1 MCKFKDQDLFLATK
15 SSILASTLESYLEV
29 GLKLSIKVIELKSFS
44 QKSSGRDLFDSVWKI
59 MHGTEITSNLLEAM
73 VHGGAYLSGGFI
85 NDRIVGAAFAF
96 PATNGGLHLHSHM
109 TAVLPEFRDQGV
121 GYALKIDQWSWA
133 KNKNYSHLSWTFDPL
148 VRRNA
153 KLNIAKLGV
162 DISAYHPNFYGD
174 MPDALNAGDE
184 SDRLMVFWSTDKDA
198 PRARALITNPEPGD
212 ILIEIPEDI
221 VAIRSKNQSESMK
234 WRRQV
239 REQFLAAFEKN
250 GKVVGFSAN
259 NEYVVRI

>member
-1 MCKFKDQDLFLATK
+1 MSNSIQVRELDNLQDQDF
-15 SSILASTLESYLEV
+15 
-29 GLKLSIKVIELKSFS
+29 
-44 QKSSGRDLFDSVWKI
+44 GRNIFDTTWS
-59 MHGTEITSNLLEAM
+59 MDAGTEITPNLLQAM
-73 VHGGAYLSGGFI
+73 VHSGSYLSGAFI
-85 NDRIVGAAFAF
+85 DNKIVGAAFAF

-109 TAVLPEFRDQGV
+109 TAVLPEYRDKGV
-121 GYALKIDQWSWA
+121 GYALKIDQWNWA
-133 KNKNYSHLSWTFDPL
+133 KKKNYSHLSWTFDPL

-184 SDRLMVFWSTDKDA
+184 SDRLMVSWRTDIDA
-198 PRARALITNPEPGD
+198 PKARELITKPETGD

-250 GKVVGFSAN
+250 GKVIGFSAN
-259 NEYVVRI
+259 NEYVMRI

>member
-1 MCKFKDQDLFLATK
+1 MSNSIQVRELDNLQDQDF
-15 SSILASTLESYLEV
+15 
-29 GLKLSIKVIELKSFS
+29 
-44 QKSSGRDLFDSVWKI
+44 GRNIFDITWS
-59 MHGTEITSNLLEAM
+59 MDAGTEITPNLLQAM
-73 VHGGAYLSGGFI
+73 VHSGSYLSGAFI
-85 NDRIVGAAFAF
+85 DNKIVGAAFAF

-109 TAVLPEFRDQGV
+109 TAVLPEFRDKGV
-121 GYALKIDQWSWA
+121 GYALKIDQWNWA
-133 KNKNYSHLSWTFDPL
+133 KKKNYSHLSWTFDPL

-162 DISAYHPNFYGD
+162 DISDYYPNFYGA

-184 SDRLMVFWSTDKDA
+184 SDRLMVSWRTDIDA
-198 PRARALITNPEPGD
+198 PKARELIMRPETGD

>member
-1 MCKFKDQDLFLATK
+1 VSNSIQVRELDNLKDQDF
-15 SSILASTLESYLEV
+15 
-29 GLKLSIKVIELKSFS
+29 
-44 QKSSGRDLFDSVWKI
+44 GRKIFDITWS
-59 MHGTEITSNLLEAM
+59 MDAGTEITPNLLQAM
-73 VHGGAYLSGGFI
+73 VHSGSYLSGAFI
-85 NDRIVGAAFAF
+85 DNKIVGAAFAF
-96 PATNGGLHLHSHM
+96 PATNSGLHLHSHM
-109 TAVLPEFRDQGV
+109 TAVLPEFRDKGV

-133 KNKNYSHLSWTFDPL
+133 KKKKYNRLSWTFDPL

-162 DISAYHPNFYGD
+162 DISAYFPNFYGD

-184 SDRLMVFWSTDKDA
+184 SDRLMVSWRTDVDA
-198 PRARALITNPEPGD
+198 PKARELIAKPEPGN

-221 VAIRSKNQSESMK
+221 VAIRSKNQNESMK

>member
-1 MCKFKDQDLFLATK
+1 MINSIQIKKLAVFKEQAFARSVFDTVWSMDLG
-15 SSILASTLESYLEV
+15 S
-29 GLKLSIKVIELKSFS
+29 
-44 QKSSGRDLFDSVWKI
+44 
-59 MHGTEITSNLLEAM
+59 EITPNLLQAM
-73 VHGGAYLSGGFI
+73 VHSGSYLTGAFI
-85 NDRIVGAAFAF
+85 NNEIVGAAFAF
-96 PATNGGLHLHSHM
+96 PATNNGLHLHSHM
-109 TAVLPEFRDQGV
+109 TAVLDAYRDKGV
-121 GYALKIDQWSWA
+121 GYALKIDQWNWA
-133 KNKNYSHLSWTFDPL
+133 KKHKYSHLSWTFDPL

-153 KLNIAKLGV
+153 KLNIVKLGV
-162 DISAYHPNFYGD
+162 DISAYYPNFYGE

-184 SDRLMVFWSTDKDA
+184 SDRLMVSWSTAIDA
-198 PRARALITNPEPGD
+198 PKARELITHPKPGD

-250 GKVVGFSAN
+250 AKVVGFSAN

>member
-1 MCKFKDQDLFLATK
+1 MKTITQ
-15 SSILASTLESYLEV
+15 
-29 GLKLSIKVIELKSFS
+29 LKLPFEL
-44 QKSSGRDLFDSVWKI
+44 QTAREIFDQTWQLSK
-59 MHGTEITSNLLEAM
+59 GSEITPNLLQAM
-73 VHGGAYLSGGFI
+73 VHSGAYLSGAFI
-85 NDRIVGAAFAF
+85 DDKIVGAAFAF
-96 PATNGGLHLHSHM
+96 PATNDGLHLHSHM
-109 TAVLPEFRDQGV
+109 TAVLPEFRDRGV
-121 GYALKIDQWSWA
+121 GYALKIDQWNWA
-133 KNKNYSHLSWTFDPL
+133 KKKNYSHLSWTFDPL

-153 KLNIAKLGV
+153 KLNIVKLGV
-162 DISAYHPNFYGD
+162 DISDYYPNFYGD

-184 SDRLMVFWSTDKDA
+184 SDRLMVSWSTDIDA
-198 PRARALITNPEPGD
+198 PEARELITNLETGD

-239 REQFLAAFEKN
+239 REQFMAAFEKN

>member
-1 MCKFKDQDLFLATK
+1 MSNSIQVRELDNLQDQDF
-15 SSILASTLESYLEV
+15 
-29 GLKLSIKVIELKSFS
+29 
-44 QKSSGRDLFDSVWKI
+44 GRNIFDITWS
-59 MHGTEITSNLLEAM
+59 MDAGTEITPNLLQAM
-73 VHGGAYLSGGFI
+73 VHSGSYLSGAFI
-85 NDRIVGAAFAF
+85 DNKIVGAAFAF

-109 TAVLPEFRDQGV
+109 TAVLPEFRDKGV
-121 GYALKIDQWSWA
+121 GYALKIDQWNWA
-133 KNKNYSHLSWTFDPL
+133 KKKNYSHLSWTFDPL

-184 SDRLMVFWSTDKDA
+184 SDRLMVSWITDIDA
-198 PRARALITNPEPGD
+198 PKARELITKPETGD